1 MLSHLRIRNL
11 AIVDQVQIEFHP
23 GLNVITGET
32 GAGKS
37 MLADALDLV
46 LGGRADKSV
55 IRAGEAQCQVEAA
68 FTLRDTAALDAVL
81 EDAGIGGCE
90 DGTLIIRRVIAAT
103 GAGRIVVND
112 APATL
117 LILKRLGTLLVD
129 MHGPH
134 EHQSLLDSAFQ
145 REVLDAYGRLDK
157 ECGTYAETYRAL
169 LALQAARKLLDGPDQ
184 DTAARLDLLEFQI
197 RELEEADLENTSE
210 EDLRQEHTRIA
221 NAARIL
227 ELAGTIGNALLE
239 DEASAFNALTIT
251 RRSIPELAAL
261 LPEGCDWQAEI
272 ESIAI
277 QIKELAAA
285 VGNAARR
292 TEADPERL
300 LWLEDRMA
308 LLQRLKRKYG
318 ADIPAMLAFLEKTR
332 QQHSD
337 LASRGARIAALD
349 AQISA
354 ARQHLEKAGRA
365 LTSARTAGA
374 AALAKTITGQLRD
387 LGFAHARFTIAVNPA
402 AAPGPDGM
410 DAIDFGFAP
419 NVGEP
424 LRSLKDIASSGE
436 ISRVMLAVKAVLA
449 EHDRIP
455 VLVFDEIDANLGGE
469 MGNAVGRKLAAVASS
484 HQVICITHLPQVA
497 VHGNTHFVVSKAV
510 QDGRT
515 RTSIQEAEGEAR
527 AEEIARM
534 LGGKDLTSVTLRH
547 AREMLRLPSGG
558 GGSRTP

>member
-46 LGGRADKSV
+46 LGGRAGKSV
-55 IRAGEAQCQVEAA
+55 IRAGEAQCQVEAS

-81 EDAGIGGCE
+81 EESGIGGCE
-90 DGTLIIRRVIAAT
+90 DGSLIIRRVIAAA

-145 REVLDAYGRLDK
+145 REVLDAYGRHDK
-157 ECGTYAETYRAL
+157 ECGTYSETYRAL
-169 LALQAARKLLDGPDQ
+169 LSLQAARKLLDGPDQ
-184 DTAARLDLLEFQI
+184 DTAARLDLLAFQI

-227 ELAGTIGNALLE
+227 ELAGTVGNALLE
-239 DEASAFNALTIT
+239 DEASAFNALTIS
-251 RRSIPELAAL
+251 RRCIPELAAL
-261 LPEGCDWQAEI
+261 LPEGCDWQTEI

-332 QQHSD
+332 QQHGD
-337 LASRGARIAALD
+337 LASRGARMAAMD
-349 AQISA
+349 AQISS

-365 LTSARTAGA
+365 LTSARTASA
-374 AALAKTITGQLRD
+374 TALAKTITGQLRD

-547 AREMLRLPSGG
+547 AREMLRLPSGS

>member
-1 MLSHLRIRNL
+1 MLSNLRIRNL

-68 FTLRDTAALDAVL
+68 FSLHDTAALDAVL
-81 EDAGIGGCE
+81 EEAGIGGCE
-90 DGTLIIRRVIAAT
+90 DGALIIRRVIAAA

-157 ECGTYAETYRAL
+157 ECGSYAETYRAL

-184 DTAARLDLLEFQI
+184 DTAARLDLLTFQI

-227 ELAGTIGNALLE
+227 ELAGIIANALLE

-261 LPEGCDWQAEI
+261 LPEGGDWQTEI

-277 QIKELAAA
+277 QIKELAAD

-337 LASRGARIAALD
+337 LASRGARIAELD
-349 AQISA
+349 TRISA
-354 ARQHLEKAGRA
+354 ARQLLEKAGRA
-365 LTSARTAGA
+365 LTTARTAGA

-402 AAPGPDGM
+402 PAPGPDGM

-497 VHGNTHFVVSKAV
+497 IHGNTHFVVSKAV

-515 RTSIQEAEGEAR
+515 RASIQQAEGEAR

-558 GGSRTP
+558 GDSRTP